1 MKKDKKQKVKYS
13 KFIVFLVILLNTIFA
28 TATLYA
34 FIKVGSEPVTL
45 IGAWFSFTV
54 SELWL
59 LSGIKKKEIDKEVDS
74 KENYEERV

>member
-34 FIKVGSEPVTL
+34 FIKVGSEPVVL

>member
-1 MKKDKKQKVKYS
+1 MKKGKKQKVKYS

-34 FIKVGSEPVTL
+34 FIKTGSEPVVL

-59 LSGIKKKEIDKEVDS
+59 LSGIKKKEIDKGVDS

>member
-1 MKKDKKQKVKYS
+1 MKKNKKQKVKYS

-34 FIKVGSEPVTL
+34 FIKVGSEPAVL

-54 SELWL
+54 SELWF
-59 LSGIKKKEIDKEVDS
+59 LSGIKKKEIDKGVDS